1 MYCSYH
7 HFLPHSETIFILS
20 INSILCHNGILF
32 AVFAAVVG
40 AGCIG
45 ADPIVGEWTFSGG
58 AEPLPT
64 IIFNDDGTGT
74 ITLHLFGGISINE
87 ELTWSKVEG
96 YDNQYKITTTEK
108 TFPLGEYIISEDG
121 MTLKGPITL
130 TKVVEE

>member
-1 MYCSYH
+1 MKKM
-7 HFLPHSETIFILS
+7 ILL
-20 INSILCHNGILF
+20 IA
-32 AVFAAVVG
+32 AVFLTVFAVVG

-74 ITLHLFGGISINE
+74 ISLHLVGGISINE

-96 YDNQYKITTTEK
+96 YEKQYKITTNEK
-108 TFPLGEYIISEDG
+108 TFPLGEYTISDDG
-121 MTLKGPITL
+121 LTLSGPITL
-130 TKVVEE
+130 NKVVE

>member
-1 MYCSYH
+1 MKK
-7 HFLPHSETIFILS
+7 TIL
-20 INSILCHNGILF
+20 LGIAVL